1 MELLNRIKKIYSA
14 AVAEVSAIV
23 VDLADIFNDK
33 VKPPYREPILI
44 FGIVIIILI
53 VIRIIFLI

>member
-1 MELLNRIKKIYSA
+1 MELLNKIKKVWDA
-14 AVAEVSAIV
+14 TVAEVSAIV

-44 FGIVIIILI
+44 FGIIIIILI